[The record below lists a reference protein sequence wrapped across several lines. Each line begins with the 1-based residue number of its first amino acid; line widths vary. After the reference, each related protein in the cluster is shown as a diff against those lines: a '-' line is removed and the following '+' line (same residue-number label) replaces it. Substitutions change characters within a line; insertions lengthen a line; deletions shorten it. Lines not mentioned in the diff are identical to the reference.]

1 MTKNTLK
8 SLKANYQYL
17 LGAPL
22 VRDLLQNIKRLE
34 KENLLLRKTILHL
47 AETIPEKGSVDVDT
61 FATPISGKKSETNI
75 KYELID
81 IDVLNTAFCED
92 DEADSADQEE
102 ADSADQEETDSAD
115 QEEADSADQEE
126 ADSANQEE
134 VEETDSA
141 NQEEVEETDSVNQ
154 EEADS
159 ANQEEVEET
168 DSVNQEEADSAN
180 QEEVEEIEE
189 ETDSANQEE
198 TDSADQ
204 ELEVFEITILGKK
217 YFATDTQNGEIY
229 AMLENE
235 DVGDKVGQFVRGI
248 AKMD

>member
-159 ANQEEVEET
+159 ANQEEVEE
-168 DSVNQEEADSAN
+168 
-180 QEEVEEIEE
+180 IEE